1 MIDTQLAGFLQEG
14 LGIYLGTREHD
25 LRPEGARALAAAV
38 DADGVHVTV
47 YAAEIADARLR
58 AHLES
63 NGQIAVSF
71 ARPIDDRACQV
82 KGVCVGIRPASE
94 EERPLVDG
102 QWAAFMRSLD
112 AIGIPWG
119 LAAAWVTWPALA
131 IRLRVTA
138 VFDQTPGPHAGAA
151 LE

>member
-1 MIDTQLAGFLQEG
+1 MIDAQLAGFLQEG
-14 LGIYLGTREHD
+14 LGIYLGARDDD

-38 DADGVHVTV
+38 DADGAHVTV
-47 YAAEIADARLR
+47 YAAEIGAARLR

-71 ARPIDDRACQV
+71 ARPVDDRACQV

-94 EERPLVDG
+94 EERPLVDS
-102 QWAAFMRSLD
+102 QWAAFMRNLD
-112 AIGIPWG
+112 AIGIPSS